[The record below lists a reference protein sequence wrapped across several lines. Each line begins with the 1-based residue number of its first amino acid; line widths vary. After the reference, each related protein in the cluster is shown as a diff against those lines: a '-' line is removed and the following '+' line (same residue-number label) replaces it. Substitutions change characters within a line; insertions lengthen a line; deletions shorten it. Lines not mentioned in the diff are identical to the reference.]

1 MESGARMR
9 NELRRDELRASLRVL
24 QSDAAE
30 AAPSIVAP
38 RIVAPRRL
46 YVVTPRPAA
55 DEPLPTAQRI
65 LVSAWLT
72 AALLAAVAVLSDAA
86 AHAVDAME
94 PRAIAS
100 LEPGRSHFGFG
111 Q

>member
-1 MESGARMR
+1 MR

-30 AAPSIVAP
+30 TAPSIAAPSIVTP

-65 LVSAWLT
+65 LVSAWLA

-100 LEPGRSHFGFG
+100 LEPSRSHFGFG

>member
-1 MESGARMR
+1 MGSGART
-9 NELRRDELRASLRVL
+9 NDELRREELRASLRVL
-24 QSDAAE
+24 RSDGAE
-30 AAPSIVAP
+30 TAPADAS

-46 YVVTPRPAA
+46 VIVTPRPTA
-55 DEPLPTAQRI
+55 DEPLPMAQRI
-65 LVSAWLT
+65 LVSAAL
-72 AALLAAVAVLSDAA
+72 AGALLMAVAALSDAA
-86 AHAVDAME
+86 AHAMDAME